1 MKKEVLEYI
10 NSMEGFSF
18 EQRTQV
24 AIVSLL
30 HELVNKD
37 TVNEPVAM
45 ALDIQEEV
53 KLPKKRGKKK
63 EV

>member
-37 TVNEPVAM
+37 TINEPVAM
-45 ALDIQEEV
+45 VLEEEI
-53 KLPKKRGKKK
+53 KTPKRRTKKK